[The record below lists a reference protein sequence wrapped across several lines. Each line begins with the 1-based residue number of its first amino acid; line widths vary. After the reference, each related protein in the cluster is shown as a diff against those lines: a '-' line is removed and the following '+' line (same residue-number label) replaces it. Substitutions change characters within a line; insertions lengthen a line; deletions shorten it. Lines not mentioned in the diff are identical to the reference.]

1 MKPNSIINPYTFF
14 NRTTKPLKSIS
25 IQAKPTKLITL
36 KTTNALIKPSLNN
49 NKLTMLNSINHLLPN
64 PTTIFNYL
72 PNK

>member
-36 KTTNALIKPSLNN
+36 KTTNALIKPFLNN
-49 NKLTMLNSINHLLPN
+49 NKLTC
-64 PTTIFNYL
+64 
-72 PNK
+72 